1 MEEVLE
7 NISNKLRNF
16 VDKVGKVF
24 TFAMIPLVFV
34 TMWDVFCRKLVWFQ
48 IWLVE
53 NVSKNFSSTILQ
65 ELEWHFHTILFLMV
79 FGYGFIHNRHVRVD
93 FIRENLAFRKQVWID
108 FLGTTFFMIPF
119 CMILIYFS
127 WIYVADSFVSNEAS
141 ASMVGLPYRWVIKS
155 FLLGGFI
162 CALFAGIAVWLQ
174 TVICLFGR
182 PDYRFDL
189 MTISWPDEM
198 DQKTKDLQDMEKTL
212 DK

>member
-34 TMWDVFCRKLVWFQ
+34 TMWDVFCRKLVWVQ

-93 FIRENLAFRKQVWID
+93 FIRENLGFRKQVWID
-108 FLGTTFFMIPF
+108 FLGTTIP
-119 CMILIYFS
+119 IS
-127 WIYVADSFVSNEAS
+127 
-141 ASMVGLPYRWVIKS
+141 
-155 FLLGGFI
+155 
-162 CALFAGIAVWLQ
+162 IA
-174 TVICLFGR
+174 
-182 PDYRFDL
+182 
-189 MTISWPDEM
+189 
-198 DQKTKDLQDMEKTL
+198 
-212 DK
+212 